1 MNIIARI
8 LSEIWHVLM
17 DSSVYILFGILVAG
31 LLRMFLNPA
40 VVVRHLGRGTFVS
53 VFKSALF
60 GMPFPLCSC
69 GVLPAAVS
77 LKRQGANKGATTA
90 FLIATPE
97 SGVDSIAVSYALLG
111 PIMTV
116 ARPLAAL
123 VTASVA
129 GIAQNLTSREEGRPV
144 VPDLSCPI
152 DGCCDGL
159 DCPPEEHR
167 RHHSFGEK
175 LSAGLQFAFG
185 ELWSDIAVAFLV
197 GLVLAGIISALIPAE
212 LMSRY
217 LGGGLVA
224 MLVMLAVGVP
234 TYICATASTPIAAA
248 LVLKGVSPG
257 AALVFL
263 LAGPATNMAS
273 LAVILG
279 LLGKAGTVLYLG
291 CLAVCSVLFGL
302 ALDAFYTMFHLPPGT
317 MVGQAEKLVP
327 HWGQLIGT
335 ILLLALSVG
344 PVYRRLLALVRRRP
358 QEMPCGCT
366 DESCTNQLSHRR
378 RYE

>member
-1 MNIIARI
+1 
-8 LSEIWHVLM
+8 
-17 DSSVYILFGILVAG
+17 
-31 LLRMFLNPA
+31 
-40 VVVRHLGRGTFVS
+40 
-53 VFKSALF
+53 
-60 GMPFPLCSC
+60 
-69 GVLPAAVS
+69 
-77 LKRQGANKGATTA
+77 
-90 FLIATPE
+90 
-97 SGVDSIAVSYALLG
+97 
-111 PIMTV
+111 MTV

-129 GIAQNLTSREEGRPV
+129 GIAQNLVSREEGKAV

-167 RHHSFGEK
+167 HHHSFGEK
-175 LSAGLQFAFG
+175 LSAGLRFAFG

-197 GLVLAGIISALIPAE
+197 GLILAGIISAVIPDE

-279 LLGKAGTVLYLG
+279 LLGKGGTVLYLG
-291 CLAVCSVLFGL
+291 CLALCSVLFGL
-302 ALDAFYTMFHLPPGT
+302 ALDGIYALFHLPPGA

-327 HWGQLIGT
+327 HWGQWIGT
-335 ILLLALSVG
+335 LLLLGLSIK
-344 PVYRRLLALVRRRP
+344 PVYQRLLSLIRRGP

-366 DESCTNQLSHRR
+366 EESCKNQLSHRR
-378 RYE
+378 RHE

>member
-1 MNIIARI
+1 
-8 LSEIWHVLM
+8 
-17 DSSVYILFGILVAG
+17 
-31 LLRMFLNPA
+31 
-40 VVVRHLGRGTFVS
+40 
-53 VFKSALF
+53 
-60 GMPFPLCSC
+60 
-69 GVLPAAVS
+69 
-77 LKRQGANKGATTA
+77 
-90 FLIATPE
+90 
-97 SGVDSIAVSYALLG
+97 
-111 PIMTV
+111 
-116 ARPLAAL
+116 
-123 VTASVA
+123 
-129 GIAQNLTSREEGRPV
+129 
-144 VPDLSCPI
+144 
-152 DGCCDGL
+152 L

-175 LSAGLQFAFG
+175 LSAGLRFAFG

-279 LLGKAGTVLYLG
+279 LLGKAGTVLYLA

-302 ALDAFYTMFHLPPGT
+302 ALDAFYAMFHLPPGT
-317 MVGQAEKLVP
+317 MLGQAEKLVP

-335 ILLLALSVG
+335 ILLLGLSVG
-344 PVYRRLLALVRRRP
+344 PVYRRLLALVRRGP
-358 QEMPCGCT
+358 QEKPCGCT

-378 RYE
+378 RSE